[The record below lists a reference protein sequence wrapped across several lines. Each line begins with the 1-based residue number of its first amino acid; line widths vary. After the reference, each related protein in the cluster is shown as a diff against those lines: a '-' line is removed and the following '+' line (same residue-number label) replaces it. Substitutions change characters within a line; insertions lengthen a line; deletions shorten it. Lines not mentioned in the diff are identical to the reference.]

1 MDIKVLPH
9 LAYVATLPCETL
21 LPAKH
26 ALNDTLQGSV
36 ATYLRYGEVLNSQ
49 IKKGSLLSLQVKKK
63 FKSAN
68 IWQSY
73 KQNRDYLAQFSSV
86 LARRIQCMRQPRSR
100 L

>member
-49 IKKGSLLSLQVKKK
+49 IKKGSLLSLQVKK
-63 FKSAN
+63 N
-68 IWQSY
+68 
-73 KQNRDYLAQFSSV
+73 
-86 LARRIQCMRQPRSR
+86 
-100 L
+100 